1 MRVLPYFQSAA
12 PARQPS
18 VAPLKGRTAV
28 PEKAGTATPVVP
40 SAAMPPGPVAA
51 GQDCFIPASPVA
63 ALACTTVRQEG
74 SAGAVVKA
82 GSYSLYRINGSL
94 EQVEQSPRGRTLDLK
109 G

>member
-1 MRVLPYFQSAA
+1 MRVLPYFQSNA
-12 PARQPS
+12 PARPT
-18 VAPLKGRTAV
+18 PAV
-28 PEKAGTATPVVP
+28 PAKVRTMPAMEGRPVPEAPAPAAASVKA
-40 SAAMPPGPVAA
+40 AA

-63 ALACTTVRQEG
+63 ALACTIVRQEG

-82 GSYSLYRINGSL
+82 GNYSLYRINGSL